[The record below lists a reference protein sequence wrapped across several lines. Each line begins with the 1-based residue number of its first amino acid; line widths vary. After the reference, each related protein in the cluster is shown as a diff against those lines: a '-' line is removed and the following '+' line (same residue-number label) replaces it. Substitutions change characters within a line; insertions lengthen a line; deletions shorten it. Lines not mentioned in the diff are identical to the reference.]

1 MSSKRTNILK
11 GFKITPLPVW
21 AGLFFCLA
29 ASCGVASGAQA
40 PSTDG
45 DTFVTASIA
54 EPSNLIPFLATDSA
68 SASVSS
74 LIFNGLLKY
83 DKDLKLAG
91 DLAESWEVAE
101 GGLLIRFHLR
111 KGVRWQDGESFTA
124 DDVLFTFQ
132 KLTDPAVPTSYGG
145 DFEKVASVT
154 APDPFTVEVRY
165 KEPFSP
171 GLASWGMGIVP
182 KHILEGQNFT
192 STPFARRPVGT
203 GPYRLERWTSGEK
216 LVLTANED
224 YFLGKPLI
232 DRYIYRVIP
241 DQATTFLELQTENV
255 DFSGLSAL
263 QFRRQTDTPFFK
275 EHYRKYRLPS
285 FGYTYIGWN
294 LENPLFSDFRVR
306 RALGRAIDKQEIID
320 VTLLG
325 YGRVATGPF
334 LPGSW
339 AYNPAVGAT
348 PFDPAE
354 ARRLFAEAGWRD
366 TDGDGILEK
375 DGKKFSFTILTN
387 QGSSERKMACEMIQK
402 RFRDV
407 GVDMKIQVVEW
418 GTFLKEFIDKKRFEA
433 VLLAWNLSMDP
444 DIFDIFHSSKT
455 KPGEFNFVS
464 YRNPE
469 IDRLLDEGR
478 RIFPEDERTLV
489 YRRAHRI
496 LSEDEPYTFLY
507 VPESLS
513 AVHARFKGI
522 EAAPAG
528 LTHDFIHWWVSPSER
543 RYRPRAERAS

>member
-1 MSSKRTNILK
+1 MPSKRTTILK
-11 GFKITPLPVW
+11 VTKITPLLVW
-21 AGLFFCLA
+21 AGLFFSLGA
-29 ASCGVASGAQA
+29 APVPPEG
-40 PSTDG
+40 G

-68 SASVSS
+68 SASVSA
-74 LIFNGLLKY
+74 LIFNGLIKY
-83 DKDLKLAG
+83 DKDLKLTG

-111 KGVRWQDGESFTA
+111 KNVRWQDGKPFTA
-124 DDVLFTFQ
+124 ADVLFTFQ
-132 KLTDPAVPTSYGG
+132 RLTDPSVPTPYGG
-145 DFEKVASVT
+145 DFQKVASVDT
-154 APDPFTVEVRY
+154 PDPLTVEVRY

-182 KHILEGQNFT
+182 KHLLEGQNFT
-192 STPFARRPVGT
+192 STAFARHPVGT
-203 GPYRLERWTSGEK
+203 GPYRLERWTSGQK
-216 LVLTANED
+216 LVLLANED
-224 YFLGKPLI
+224 YFEGKPLI
-232 DRYIYRVIP
+232 ERYVYRVIP

-255 DFSGLSAL
+255 DFAGLSSL
-263 QFRRQTDTPFFK
+263 QFKRQTDTSFFK
-275 EHYRKYRLPS
+275 ERYQKYRLPS
-285 FGYTYIGWN
+285 FGYAYIGWN
-294 LENPLFSDFRVR
+294 LENPLFSDVRVR

-339 AYNPAVGAT
+339 AYNPAVDAT

-354 ARRLFAEAGWRD
+354 SRRIFAEAGWRD
-366 TDGDGILEK
+366 ADGDGILEK
-375 DGKKFSFTILTN
+375 DGHKFSFTILTN
-387 QGSSERKMACEMIQK
+387 QGSNERKMACEMIQK

-407 GVDMKIQVVEW
+407 GVEMNIQVVEW
-418 GTFLKEFIDKKRFEA
+418 GTFLKEFIDKRRFEA

-444 DIFDIFHSSKT
+444 DIYDIFHSSKT
-455 KPGEFNFVS
+455 RPGEFNFVS
-464 YRNPE
+464 YKNPE
-469 IDRLLDEGR
+469 VDRLLDEGR

-513 AVHARFKGI
+513 AIHARFRGI
-522 EAAPAG
+522 EPAPAG
-528 LTHDFIHWWVSPSER
+528 LTHNFIHWSVLPSER
-543 RYRPRAERAS
+543 RYRKPQPERAA

>member
-1 MSSKRTNILK
+1 MPGKRTKPLK
-11 GFKITPLPVW
+11 GFKITPLLVW
-21 AGLFFCLA
+21 AGLFFCLG
-29 ASCGVASGAQA
+29 ASASL
-40 PSTDG
+40 DG
-45 DTFVTASIA
+45 DTFVTASIT

-68 SASVSS
+68 SASVSA
-74 LIFNGLLKY
+74 LIFNGLVKY
-83 DKDLKLAG
+83 DKNLKLVG
-91 DLAESWEVAE
+91 DLAGSWDVEE
-101 GGLLIRFHLR
+101 GGLMIRFHLR
-111 KGVRWQDGESFTA
+111 KGVRWQDGAPFTA
-124 DDVLFTFQ
+124 ADVLFTFQ
-132 KLTDPAVPTSYGG
+132 RLTDPAVPTPYGG
-145 DFEKVASVT
+145 DFEKVESVKT
-154 APDPFTVEVRY
+154 PDPYTVEVRY

-171 GLASWGMGIVP
+171 GLASWGMGLVP
-182 KHILEGQNFT
+182 KHLLEGQNFT

-203 GPYRLERWTSGEK
+203 GPYRLERWISGEK
-216 LVLTANED
+216 LVLVANEN
-224 YFLGKPLI
+224 YFEGKPLI
-232 DRYIYRVIP
+232 ERTIYRVIP

-263 QFRRQTDTPFFK
+263 QFKRQTDTPFFK

-294 LENPLFSDFRVR
+294 LESPLFSDVRVR

-325 YGRVATGPF
+325 YGRVVTGPF

-339 AYNPAVGAT
+339 AYNPAVSAT

-354 ARRLFAEAGWRD
+354 ARRLLTEAGWHD
-366 TDGDGILEK
+366 ADGDGILEK

-387 QGSSERKMACEMIQK
+387 QGSYERKMACEMIQK

-407 GVDMKIQVVEW
+407 GVDMNIQVVEW
-418 GTFLKEFIDKKRFEA
+418 GTFLKEFIDKRRFEA

-444 DIFDIFHSSKT
+444 DIYDIFHSSKT

-513 AVHARFKGI
+513 VVHARFNGV
-522 EAAPAG
+522 EPAPAG
-528 LTHDFIHWWVSPSER
+528 LTHNFIHWSVLPSER
-543 RYRPRAERAS
+543 RYRPHADRAS